1 MKVVVTG
8 VGVVSALG
16 IGVEKNLAAMR
27 NGETGI
33 SSSPTLLRTTHKL
46 PVGELLMTNE
56 QLHDEL
62 GIPQKEHLSRTAL
75 LGILAVKE
83 AMSCVEID
91 SSKRIGLVSSTSV
104 GGMDLTEHFF
114 EDFMQDSTKGRLR
127 DVKMHD
133 CAASTD
139 AIAKYCGING
149 YTTTISTACSSAAN
163 AVMTGVKLLKHNIVD
178 YVLVGGTDALSA
190 FTLNGFKSLMIL
202 DENKCRPFDATRAGL
217 NLGEGAGYLLL
228 QREEDASE
236 YYARV
241 GGFANRNDAHHQT
254 ASSAEGNGAYL
265 AMSDALKMANLE
277 PNQISYINAHGTGTG
292 NNDASESAAF
302 MRLFGDKVPPFSSTK
317 AFTGHTLAAAGGIE
331 AVFSVLAIKYGCIFP
346 NLNFNTPITN
356 AVTELVEVPAVHTLI
371 PVCTFKEGVEVENV
385 LTNSF
390 GFGGNCSS
398 LIFTR

>member
-1 MKVVVTG
+1 MAVVVTG
-8 VGVVSALG
+8 VGIVSALG
-16 IGVEKNLAAMR
+16 IGVDKNLAAMR
-27 NGETGI
+27 EGKTGI
-33 SSSPTLLRTTHKL
+33 SAEPKLLRTTNKL
-46 PVGELLMTNE
+46 PVGELHLTNE
-56 QLHDEL
+56 ELHDAL
-62 GIPQKEHLSRTAL
+62 GISQKEHLSRTAL
-75 LGILAVKE
+75 LGILAVRE

-114 EDFMQDSTKGRLR
+114 EEFMQDSSKGRLR

-133 CAASTD
+133 CAASTE
-139 AIAKYCGING
+139 AIAKHCGING

-163 AVMTGVKLLKHNIVD
+163 AVITGVKLLKHNIVD

-236 YYARV
+236 YYCRV

-265 AMSDALKMANLE
+265 AMSDALKMAGLNPE
-277 PNQISYINAHGTGTG
+277 DISYINAHGTGTG

-302 MRLFGDKVPPFSSTK
+302 KRIFGENVPAFSSTK

-331 AVFSVLAIKYGCIFP
+331 AVYSVLSIKMGCIFP
-346 NLNFNTPITN
+346 NLNFNTPIPEYGLVPVSTYMEN
-356 AVTELVEVPAVHTLI
+356 VEVN
-371 PVCTFKEGVEVENV
+371 NV